1 MKNGKVKGE
10 LINIDEYV
18 NTYIQKQFKTNKN
31 VEFYKSMKV
40 YLYVQFDFF
49 FWPIYLWHY

>member
-1 MKNGKVKGE
+1 MGKFKKKGE